1 MFVTREINEK
11 TDRLI
16 KLMELEG
23 LGGLILN
30 AQHNFSWLSAGGSNG
45 IDLSRENGAASLFI
59 TRTGDRYV
67 LANNIEIRRLLAE
80 QLPEDIF
87 TPVSFS
93 WQEEKQ
99 DPGIVTRLA
108 MEITDGAPIA
118 SDIPIASVPIAVEG
132 KIAPCRYQLTSEEL
146 ERYRELGQDAASA
159 LMELIKELQTGQTEI
174 EIEASMRDALGKRNI
189 HSVVSLVAADKRI
202 EQYRHPSP
210 TQNKWQN
217 TLLLVTCA
225 KRGGLIVSLSRVISV
240 GEPSDDLKRKTG
252 AAAFVNANLLAE
264 TVEGRSGAELYRTA
278 AEAYARCGYEDQI
291 DHHHQGGATGYRTRE
306 WVAHP
311 SGQETVLHSQAFA
324 WNPTITGTKVEE
336 TVVLTESGVETIT
349 RSPALTYIETTIGG
363 KTYYSPD
370 IFRA

>member
-1 MFVTREINEK
+1 M
-11 TDRLI
+11 
-16 KLMELEG
+16 
-23 LGGLILN
+23 
-30 AQHNFSWLSAGGSNG
+30 
-45 IDLSRENGAASLFI
+45 
-59 TRTGDRYV
+59 
-67 LANNIEIRRLLAE
+67 
-80 QLPEDIF
+80 
-87 TPVSFS
+87 
-93 WQEEKQ
+93 
-99 DPGIVTRLA
+99 
-108 MEITDGAPIA
+108 
-118 SDIPIASVPIAVEG
+118 
-132 KIAPCRYQLTSEEL
+132 
-146 ERYRELGQDAASA
+146 
-159 LMELIKELQTGQTEI
+159 MELINELRIGQTEI

-189 HSVVSLVAADKRI
+189 HSVVSLVAATSI

-225 KRGGLIVSLSRVISV
+225 KRGGLIASLSRMISA
-240 GEPSDDLKRKTG
+240 GEPSDDLKRKTE

-278 AEAYARCGYEDQI
+278 AEAYARSGYEDQI

-349 RSPALTYIETTIGG
+349 RSPALTYIETMIGG